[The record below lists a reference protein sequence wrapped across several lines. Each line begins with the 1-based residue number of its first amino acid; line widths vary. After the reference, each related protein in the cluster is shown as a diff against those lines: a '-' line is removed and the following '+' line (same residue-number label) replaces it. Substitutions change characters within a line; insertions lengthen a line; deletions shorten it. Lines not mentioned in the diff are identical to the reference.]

1 MENIIFHNKFS
12 SEGDILLNMY
22 NAEHE
27 YQIRE
32 KRYFVQ
38 YKKANRQCNILSNL
52 RLVAFLGIIFGAIFF
67 YFEYRIFGGLFS
79 ALSLVALVIFII
91 QHEKTRKRKELAF
104 SLVSINRQAI
114 DRINGKWVEFTDTGE
129 EYIDQKHQYS
139 VDLDIFGQASVFQ
152 WINNTFTFIGRKFL
166 INSLTEPEKD
176 ILKIRERQVA
186 IKELADKL
194 DWRQHFLAEGSSSKN
209 GMNNPE
215 PLCKWAE
222 NENHMFKN
230 IWLVWG
236 IRFISLATVVS
247 LILPFLIDIGFLYI
261 TGILLFTQLILFIIG
276 LRFYMNTNKVIDL
289 HHDAILTYQ
298 ELLNKIES
306 ENFESKYLS
315 ELKSSLIDSNGNYAS
330 KQINELSFI
339 VDMMSFK
346 YSPLLYFLFNV
357 IFLLDYHCMIAMVK
371 WKKKS
376 GSSVRNWFTVIG
388 KLEEISSLSTIRY
401 DNPNWCN
408 PQLTI
413 LKQNFS
419 AKNMGHPLLFSND
432 RVCNDLTIKG
442 SGHVLLIT
450 GSNMSGKS
458 TLLRTVGLN
467 LVLAYTG
474 SPVCASDFKCSIMD
488 IYTSM
493 RVNDNLEK
501 RISSFYAELLRI
513 KDIIQAASRSNS
525 ILFLL
530 DEIFK
535 GTNSKDRHIGATSV
549 IRKLSKMSA
558 VGLVSTHDLELGEL
572 EIDKDINVENCH
584 FSERYSNNQIIFD
597 YKLYPGVSKTTNAL
611 YLIKMIGIDEF

>member
-1 MENIIFHNKFS
+1 MNR
-12 SEGDILLNMY
+12 Y

-32 KRYFVQ
+32 KEYFEQ
-38 YKKANRQCNILSNL
+38 FKKAGLKCNILSNL
-52 RLVAFLGIIFGAIFF
+52 RLVAALGIIFGVILF
-67 YFEYRIFGGLFS
+67 YFEYRIFGSLFS
-79 ALSLVALVIFII
+79 IFTLVAFIIFII
-91 QHEKTRKRKELAF
+91 QHEKMRKQKELAF
-104 SLVSINRQAI
+104 SLASINRQAI
-114 DRINGKWVEFTDTGE
+114 DRINGKWVEFTDKGE

-139 VDLDIFGQASVFQ
+139 IDLDIFGQASVFQ
-152 WINNTFTFIGRKFL
+152 WINNTFTFLGRKFL
-166 INSLTEPEKD
+166 RNSLIEPEKD
-176 ILKIRERQVA
+176 ILKIRERQAA
-186 IKELADKL
+186 INELAGKL
-194 DWRQHFLAEGSSSKN
+194 DWRQGFLADGSSIKN

-215 PLCKWAE
+215 SLFKWTE
-222 NENHMFKN
+222 NENHVFRN
-230 IWLVWG
+230 PWLIWG

-247 LILPFLIDIGFLYI
+247 LFLPFLIDKGYLIITVIFL
-261 TGILLFTQLILFIIG
+261 LTQLILFIIG
-276 LRFYMNTNKVIDL
+276 IRFYLNINKVIDL
-289 HHDAILTYQ
+289 HNDAILTYQ
-298 ELLNKIES
+298 KLLTKIERES
-306 ENFESKYLS
+306 FESEYLS

-346 YSPLLYFLFNV
+346 YSPLIYFLLNV
-357 IFLLDYHCMIAMVK
+357 IFLLDYHCMIALEK

-376 GSSVRNWFTVIG
+376 GYSVRTWLTVIG

-408 PQLTI
+408 PQLTN

-419 AKNMGHPLLFSND
+419 AKNMGHPLLFSNA
-432 RVCNDLTIKG
+432 RVSNDLNIKG
-442 SGHVLLIT
+442 SGNVLLIT

-467 LVLAYTG
+467 LILAYTG
-474 SPVCASDFKCSIMD
+474 APVCASDFKCSIMD

-493 RVNDNLEK
+493 RVSDNLEK
-501 RISSFYAELLRI
+501 KISSFYAELLRI
-513 KDIIQAASRSNS
+513 KIIIQAAHRSNS

-535 GTNSKDRHIGATSV
+535 GTNSKDRHIGATAV

-572 EIDKDINVENCH
+572 EFDKDIDVDNYH
-584 FSERYSNNQIIFD
+584 FSESYLNNQIIFD
-597 YKLYPGVSKTTNAL
+597 YKLNPGVSKTTNAI